1 MSFSNYNHPN
11 PLQSAYSDAL
21 TRPYSVDS
29 FLVKNQNVSFE
40 PVKPKQLTNK
50 DYNVNSNSTVSIPDS
65 IGSNVYIDCGN
76 FNVIRNEI
84 SNNSTSNAKI
94 IQKYFFT
101 PTDKSQEI
109 EYITKHLSPQETV
122 IDTIPIKSQKFR
134 VELVNESLT
143 SNAVCKVNNTLL
155 YYSQFNTHAH
165 QQEPINNPVNL
176 NIRNNNQFYDDT
188 TLDRVKNHEY
198 KSLRGFLKYDSGLN
212 SKSTFWNTETP
223 ITYFS
228 MVSPTTLLVDSSSAF
243 DTDLKI
249 KINGLD
255 GLGNEITETVKTDSV
270 NSTTP
275 VLTSNTFLRVNSA
288 TAFITQ
294 DNSLYDYN
302 NNLGNIAIYSSLV
315 SRNFGLQEFI
325 DKQKVESN
333 TIKYAVPKNK
343 TVLIKDIHL
352 SGCVGN
358 YTPQVDIM
366 VNHNIINTTG
376 NNIFKN
382 VFTSRV
388 DDNQNIEQ
396 NWKNL
401 NIKIDELQEFYM
413 EFNPQG
419 NSKQFTF
426 LNASVNLI
434 EYPKK
439 DFY

>member
-21 TRPYSVDS
+21 TRPYAADS

-40 PVKPKQLTNK
+40 PVKPKLLTNK
-50 DYNVNSNSTVSIPDS
+50 NYKITSNSTITIPDS
-65 IGSNVYIDCGN
+65 AGSNVYINCGN

-84 SNNSTSNAKI
+84 TNNSTSNAKI

-101 PTDKSQEI
+101 PTDKNQEI

-143 SNAVCKVNNTLL
+143 SNATCLINNSLL

-165 QQEPINNPVNL
+165 QQEIINNPVNL
-176 NIRNNNQFYDDT
+176 NVRHNNEFYDDT
-188 TLDRVKNHEY
+188 TLDKVKNHEY

-212 SKSTFWNTETP
+212 SKTTFWNTETP
-223 ITYFS
+223 INYLS
-228 MVSPTTLLVDSSSAF
+228 MVSPVELKVDSSNAA

-249 KINGLD
+249 QINGLD
-255 GLGNEITETVKTDSV
+255 GDGNELQEIVKTDSID
-270 NSTTP
+270 STTA
-275 VLTSNTFLRVNSA
+275 VLTSNAFLRVNSA
-288 TAFITQ
+288 TAFIKQ
-294 DNSLYDYN
+294 DDATYDYN
-302 NNLGNIAIYSSLV
+302 NNLGNIAIYSKLV
-315 SRNFGLQEFI
+315 ARNTGLQEFI
-325 DKQKVESN
+325 DKNKVESN

-343 TVLIKDIHL
+343 QVLIKDIHL
-352 SGCVGN
+352 SGCCGN
-358 YTPQVDIM
+358 YTPQVDIL

-419 NSKQFTF
+419 TSQQFTF
-426 LNASVNLI
+426 LNSTLNLI